1 MQKTYDS
8 MWESIRDDVIADL
21 RKYVHTTRLI
31 ITGISLGGGLA
42 ALSFVDIKAS
52 GEFENLEV
60 ITFGSPRV
68 GNKKWANYFNSI
80 ATATRIYI
88 RRDPI
93 NFLPRCITPIC
104 NYSPVGVRV
113 VCYPGSSQCVVKG
126 NTAEVEEMETET
138 FQYLMEEV
146 SEHRQELEEGQYGGI
161 IDHIFGYKKIKD
173 YSWVLK

>member
-1 MQKTYDS
+1 

-42 ALSFVDIKAS
+42 CLSFIDIKAS
-52 GEFENLEV
+52 GEFDNLEV
-60 ITFGSPRV
+60 ITFGAPRV
-68 GNKKWANYFNSI
+68 GNKKWAKFFDSE

-93 NFLPRCITPIC
+93 NFLPRCITPFC
-104 NYSPVGVRV
+104 NYSPVGQPV
-113 VCYPGSSQCVVKG
+113 VCYPGKSECDYK
-126 NTAEVEEMETET
+126 NKKEEDGLEESLS
-138 FQYLMEEV
+138 YLMEEV
-146 SEHRQELEEGQYGGI
+146 KEHKEEIAEGEYGGI

-173 YSWVLK
+173 YSLVQ